1 MCDEPIGSLW
11 IATGESTGGNI
22 SRLMHLTMQISD
34 VYTWIVERED
44 RRTVLLSLRQPMTAK
59 QVGKKTGV
67 SPDAGSHLL
76 RRMAGKGLVAC
87 VNPDARCSRLY
98 RVTELGQA
106 CRDRVRKDLAL
117 PRDGEPTSDFG
128 SIDWELYGWICFN
141 HRAIVIR
148 TLTRPMQP
156 SEIKR
161 IIRARKPQVKISANN
176 IRDVVKLL
184 LARGIVKPVKVSR
197 KAHLRY
203 ELTDLGRQLQKL
215 LIRAEMDS

>member
-1 MCDEPIGSLW
+1 
-11 IATGESTGGNI
+11 
-22 SRLMHLTMQISD
+22 MHLTMQISD

-44 RRTVLLSLRQPMTAK
+44 RRAVLLSLRQPMTAK
-59 QVGKKTGV
+59 QVGKKTRF
-67 SPDAGSHLL
+67 SPDTGSHLL
-76 RRMAGKGLVAC
+76 RRMAAQGLVVC
-87 VNPDARCSRLY
+87 VNPEARCSRLY
-98 RVTELGQA
+98 RLTELGQA

-117 PRDGEPTSDFG
+117 PRDTKPEPDVDSV
-128 SIDWELYGWICFN
+128 DWKLYGWICFN

-148 TLTRPMQP
+148 TMTRPMQP

-161 IIRARKPQVKISANN
+161 IVRARKPHVKISANN
-176 IRDVVKLL
+176 IRDVMKLL
-184 LARGIVKPVKVSR
+184 LVRGIVKPVKVSR

>member
-11 IATGESTGGNI
+11 IATSEPTGGNI

-34 VYTWIVERED
+34 VYTWIVERKD

-59 QVGKKTGV
+59 QVGKKTRL
-67 SPDAGSHLL
+67 SPDTGSHLL
-76 RRMAGKGLVAC
+76 RRMAAKGLVVC

-98 RVTELGQA
+98 RLTEPGRA
-106 CRDRVRKDLAL
+106 CRDRIRRDLAL
-117 PRDGEPTSDFG
+117 PRDAGPALEFDRV
-128 SIDWELYGWICFN
+128 DWRLYGWVCFS

-156 SEIKR
+156 AEVKR
-161 IIRARKPQVKISANN
+161 IIRARKPHIKISANN

-184 LARGIVKPVKVSR
+184 SARGMVKSVKVPR

-215 LIRAEMDS
+215 LIRAEMDG